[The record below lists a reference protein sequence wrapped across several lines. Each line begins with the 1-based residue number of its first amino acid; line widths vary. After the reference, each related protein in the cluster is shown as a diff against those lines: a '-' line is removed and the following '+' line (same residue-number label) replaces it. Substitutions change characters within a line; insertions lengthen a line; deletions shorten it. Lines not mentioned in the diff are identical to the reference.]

1 MVKRRESLELKPY
14 NNGQTVGYGFDYY
27 NKPDAKINW
36 LPDGSITEEE
46 ADRLLKITLE
56 DMKNKLNSFL
66 SEKGISLSQ
75 GAYVAVMDLL
85 YNRNL
90 NDLTKEIIVAMAD
103 NDKKRTK
110 ELMEDFDY
118 RFAYKYLYPND
129 SQSAQLYVDNNPG
142 LKDRREEE
150 YNWFLQ
156 GNVE

>member
-1 MVKRRESLELKPY
+1 MYDIIKPSRIR
-14 NNGQTVGYGFDYY
+14 G
-27 NKPDAKINW
+27 
-36 LPDGSITEEE
+36 
-46 ADRLLKITLE
+46 
-56 DMKNKLNSFL
+56 
-66 SEKGISLSQ
+66 EKH
-75 GAYVAVMDLL
+75 MDS
-85 YNRNL
+85 
-90 NDLTKEIIVAMAD
+90 KEIIVAMAD

-129 SQSAQLYVDNNPG
+129 SQSAKLYVDNNPG